1 MPGSGAGPPVGSPE
15 RAGAQG
21 RRHRSGAPGRCGPD
35 PPGAGPTGV
44 ELPEDP
50 SHQWRPGFPA
60 VGAAAAPGP
69 R

>member
-21 RRHRSGAPGRCGPD
+21 WRHRSGAPGQCGPD

-44 ELPEDP
+44 GLPGDP
-50 SHQWRPGFPA
+50 GLLWPPGFLG

-69 R
+69 L